1 MDMEHA
7 KGDVGITKRRREE
20 KDEEREED
28 EDTSRSTTSGG
39 SGSSD
44 DEEEEGLHCSLVV
57 AGQRR
62 CSGLLTATARAL
74 RFVPHSDPD
83 HVYGSPL
90 PCLLP
95 ANLFLFFSYF
105 NSLFFFFNAHAEVEY
120 GRVTWAGWQASERGS
135 RGENCG
141 FLHLELTKSS
151 SPDDGGD
158 SSTKGQRGK
167 KKKKTK
173 SGGGDSVDDLDRHT
187 FAHFVAG
194 GPRTARNPRLRAIV
208 AEIGRLS
215 AVALAAVATEPTDV
229 TATTPPPPTA
239 SGPAAASS
247 MVIAASSP
255 SPRGRRT
262 RSTVV
267 IGSDGEDDRV
277 EEEEIEEE
285 EEEEVGDKEDED
297 GDSEAGIRVERI
309 GHRGTEA
316 MHGVVRG
323 GAGMCRVHLTPT
335 AIVQLDRRYRP
346 PEHHTGHCRRLTL
359 NR

>member
-1 MDMEHA
+1 VLSA
-7 KGDVGITKRRREE
+7 SCPTPTPIT
-20 KDEEREED
+20 
-28 EDTSRSTTSGG
+28 STVRLFT
-39 SGSSD
+39 
-44 DEEEEGLHCSLVV
+44 
-57 AGQRR
+57 
-62 CSGLLTATARAL
+62 
-74 RFVPHSDPD
+74 
-83 HVYGSPL
+83 
-90 PCLLP
+90 LLP

-105 NSLFFFFNAHAEVEY
+105 NFLFFFYARAEVEY

-173 SGGGDSVDDLDRHT
+173 FGGGDSADDLGRHT

-229 TATTPPPPTA
+229 TATTPPPPTT

-247 MVIAASSP
+247 SITASSP

-285 EEEEVGDKEDED
+285 EEEEDKDRD
-297 GDSEAGIRVERI
+297 HEAGIRVERI

-346 PEHHTGHCRRLTL
+346 PEHHTHRVLPAANVQPITMCGAARSWWCRIARLKWRAWSVHSSVRPASL
-359 NR
+359 CVCVCVCVI